1 VSELNVEIQAALNN
15 KGRRNFE
22 TLRRALRSAIK
33 QGLFRKTNVYQ
44 LVDVIWG
51 LFVGIVQLED
61 IKSQHREENPFLKPT
76 LRLAQMILID
86 GTAPISD
93 SGGEF

>member
-1 VSELNVEIQAALNN
+1 
-15 KGRRNFE
+15 
-22 TLRRALRSAIK
+22 
-33 QGLFRKTNVYQ
+33 
-44 LVDVIWG
+44 
-51 LFVGIVQLED
+51 VQLED